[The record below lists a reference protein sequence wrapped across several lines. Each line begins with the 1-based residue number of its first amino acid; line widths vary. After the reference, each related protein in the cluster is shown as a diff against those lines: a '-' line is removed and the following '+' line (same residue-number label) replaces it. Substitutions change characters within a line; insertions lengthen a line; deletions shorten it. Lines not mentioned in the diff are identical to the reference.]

1 MKVKSLSHVQL
12 FATPWTVAYQ
22 GPLSTAFSWQEYWTR
37 LPFPY
42 PTTVEAGQTSVQWL
56 TPPTSHPR
64 QLMSN
69 SFYRWRAGA
78 TGRNSA
84 VSSDN
89 HLETGHHWSDQCY
102 LDCCQYSESSG
113 PGYICF
119 HFLGQFSELCQL
131 LSWFP
136 RRLSGK
142 ESACQI
148 RRCEFA
154 PSVGKIPE
162 RREWQLTAVFL
173 PGESH
178 GRRNLV
184 GYSPWGHKEPL
195 HFLSLC
201 NSMHCSTP
209 GFPVFHCLPGVC

>member
-1 MKVKSLSHVQL
+1 MP
-12 FATPWTVAYQ
+12 A
-22 GPLSTAFSWQEYWTR
+22 
-37 LPFPY
+37 
-42 PTTVEAGQTSVQWL
+42 TVETEVAQLCLTLCDPVDCSLPGSSIRGIFQARLLDWVAISFSNKEEEEL
-56 TPPTSHPR
+56 TPSTSHPR

-119 HFLGQFSELCQL
+119 HFLGQFSELCEL

-148 RRCEFA
+148 RRRDFA